1 MTWMH
6 AAIVAFTSFLGHQSV
21 AEPIRLMDMK
31 WAEQFKPH
39 SYTRGPE
46 YAGESELG
54 AAKGRLKSND
64 SGYFDRELKRVNYSP
79 QGMKDLD
86 ELGDLVGGGDSE
98 MISLLRPYYSMV
110 EMSANGN
117 KQGLGSYLHVLPDEE
132 YGDKPIYS
140 LGGSIS
146 GGFEPSGV
154 KTGYMTRFG

>member
-1 MTWMH
+1 
-6 AAIVAFTSFLGHQSV
+6 
-21 AEPIRLMDMK
+21 MDRK

-39 SYTRGPE
+39 SYTREPE
-46 YAGESELG
+46 YAGESGCG

-117 KQGLGSYLHVLPDEE
+117 KQVRLINFGIRASCYVALFSSQQPRIAYRHMCVLP
-132 YGDKPIYS
+132 YS
-140 LGGSIS
+140 L
-146 GGFEPSGV
+146 
-154 KTGYMTRFG
+154 